1 MKYTYTEIDLLK
13 SPQKYQQSQFHGK
26 EFLLAFRHS
35 RENIQNSI
43 SKRIPINTYPDLVTN
58 PYVHISLDEKV
69 NFFDIKNS
77 MYNTEEFLKYFI
89 TNCEHHTQSKFIEK
103 LLKSFEVNKKIFSDY
118 NSNTLVHSENF
129 SIMLNYA
136 LFSLSCAKIFCDTHN
151 LKFLNTLL
159 KLNDILC
166 SRINLID
173 DHITL
178 FYIYHAIDF
187 ELRFVND
194 LLDKKEINL

>member
-69 NFFDIKNS
+69 NLGGLIRNVKYLKN
-77 MYNTEEFLKYFI
+77 LKDV
-89 TNCEHHTQSKFIEK
+89 K
-103 LLKSFEVNKKIFSDY
+103 LLKNIKGSGDKLKNMV
-118 NSNTLVHSENF
+118 
-129 SIMLNYA
+129 MG
-136 LFSLSCAKIFCDTHN
+136 LFG
-151 LKFLNTLL
+151 
-159 KLNDILC
+159 
-166 SRINLID
+166 
-173 DHITL
+173 
-178 FYIYHAIDF
+178 
-187 ELRFVND
+187 
-194 LLDKKEINL
+194 

>member
-13 SPQKYQQSQFHGK
+13 SPQKYQQSEFHGK

-43 SKRIPINTYPDLVTN
+43 SKRIPIEQATFYGGLSSGQE
-58 PYVHISLDEKV
+58 IDEAV
-69 NFFDIKNS
+69 NLFDIKNS
-77 MYNTEEFLKYFI
+77 RYNTEVFLRYFLKNY
-89 TNCEHHTQSKFIEK
+89 TEHNMPKFIEK

-118 NSNTLVHSENF
+118 DSKTLNHSENF

-136 LFSLSCAKIFCDTHN
+136 LFSIVCAKIFETTKN

-166 SRINLID
+166 SRINSID
-173 DHITL
+173 DSVTL
-178 FYIYHAIDF
+178 LYIYHAISY
-187 ELRFVND
+187 ELDFVND
-194 LLDKKEINL
+194 LLKNKGINL